1 MSTLA
6 RLTSRLQ
13 LAIQYRYNVADRS
26 SKVDIEKDLWY
37 AALNFVVLL
46 HVIFNS
52 SHTKDTKKNGQ
63 EKYGF
68 IRRDLRFDINWKRRN
83 LSEFVIKLNFIV
95 KIIETEFSQQ
105 TWY

>member
-37 AALNFVVLL
+37 ATLNFVVLL
-46 HVIFNS
+46 YIFNS
-52 SHTKDTKKNGQ
+52 GHTKDKKMVRKNT
-63 EKYGF
+63 
-68 IRRDLRFDINWKRRN
+68 DLLDEIHLHFDINWKRRD
-83 LSEFVIKLNFIV
+83 LSEIVIKLNFVV
-95 KIIETEFSQQ
+95 KIIETEFSK
-105 TWY
+105 TRY